1 MLFRSINIT
10 PNGTGD
16 VYLDSD
22 TVYVGD
28 SGSAAT
34 ITTNGSAA
42 LTVSSQGSN
51 NIIIDPGSG
60 TTLNDGHM
68 ILGVLNT
75 NAILTTNGTGD
86 LTIHTNGGT
95 NSGYIQIPDGAN
107 ANITIEPNGTG
118 NIYLN
123 SSTVQIG
130 DNNVNATLTTNGT
143 GDLVLNTNNGS
154 SSGSITIAE
163 IGRAHV

>member
-1 MLFRSINIT
+1 MKTICTFLLVFIFYYHNVQSQVIQN
-10 PNGTGD
+10 
-16 VYLDSD
+16 
-22 TVYVGD
+22 
-28 SGSAAT
+28 SAWM
-34 ITTNGSAA
+34 TNGSVY
-42 LTVSSQGSN
+42 TVYPDDVSN
-51 NIIIDPGSG
+51 TVYIGGNFSF
-60 TTLNDGHM
+60 
-68 ILGVLNT
+68 
-75 NAILTTNGTGD
+75 GTGD